1 VPTAKIKTRQKL
13 AQDAPAPSGAAVAAF
28 LAAIGREVRQNRA
41 KRGMTRRQLAQAS
54 QTSERYLAQIESGS
68 GNPSVSVLR
77 AIAHAFDLPA
87 AALLPEAG
95 ARTAV
100 LSGIL
105 DLLAQMPEGELPELT
120 KLIEARVARGGRA
133 DRARRIAL
141 VGLRGA
147 GKSTLGRMLAQH
159 LGWPFVELDRVVEE
173 DYGASIP
180 DLIEMAGTAT
190 FRRHERGAL
199 DRIVAANEAAV
210 ITTAGGIVSNPE
222 TYALLIRRAHTIWI
236 KARPEDHM
244 SRVMAQG
251 DFRPMAQNRE
261 AGSKDAMADL
271 VAILD
276 ARRADYAR
284 AEAELDTSGDA
295 VEQSFAKLLALVAPW
310 IGVTSPPPL
319 RGRSISP
326 DDIGGNREGGE

>member
-1 VPTAKIKTRQKL
+1 VASSTPNPAEKPPSPTLVA
-13 AQDAPAPSGAAVAAF
+13 SEAAF
-28 LAAIGREVRQNRA
+28 LAAIGGEVRRSRA

-54 QTSERYLAQIESGS
+54 QTSERYLAQIESGT

-77 AIAHAFDLPA
+77 AIAQALDLPC

-95 ARTAV
+95 ARTAA
-100 LSGIL
+100 LGAIL
-105 DLLAQMPEGELPELT
+105 DLLAQVPEGELPALA
-120 KLIEARVARGGRA
+120 KDIETRLARPGNA

-159 LGWPFVELDRVVEE
+159 LGWPFIELDRLVEE

-190 FRRHERGAL
+190 FRRHERSAL
-199 DRIVAANEAAV
+199 DRIITANEAAI
-210 ITTAGGIVSNPE
+210 ITTAGGIVANQE
-222 TYALLIRRAHTIWI
+222 TYALLLRRTHTIWI

-251 DFRPMAQNRE
+251 DFRPMAQNR
-261 AGSKDAMADL
+261 AAMADL
-271 VAILD
+271 VAILE
-276 ARRADYAR
+276 ARRADYSR
-284 AEAELDTSGDA
+284 AEAEIDTSGEA
-295 VEQSFAKLLALVAPW
+295 IEQSFAKLLQTVTAL
-310 IGVTSPPPL
+310 L
-319 RGRSISP
+319 
-326 DDIGGNREGGE
+326 EGKP

>member
-1 VPTAKIKTRQKL
+1 VANSTSNPVER
-13 AQDAPAPSGAAVAAF
+13 PSLSITIASEAAF
-28 LAAIGREVRQNRA
+28 LAAIGSEVRRSRA

-54 QTSERYLAQIESGS
+54 QTSERYLAQIESGV

-77 AIAHAFDLPA
+77 AIAQALDLPC

-95 ARTAV
+95 ARTAA
-100 LSGIL
+100 LGAIL
-105 DLLAQMPEGELPELT
+105 DLLAQVPEGELPALA
-120 KLIEARVARGGRA
+120 KDIETRLARPGSA

-159 LGWPFVELDRVVEE
+159 LGWPFIELDRLVEE

-190 FRRHERGAL
+190 FRRHERSAL
-199 DRIVAANEAAV
+199 DRIITAHDAAI
-210 ITTAGGIVSNPE
+210 ITTAGGIVANPE
-222 TYALLIRRAHTIWI
+222 TYALLLRRSHTVWI

-251 DFRPMAQNRE
+251 DFRPMAQNR
-261 AGSKDAMADL
+261 AAMADL
-271 VAILD
+271 VAILE
-276 ARRADYAR
+276 ARRADYSR
-284 AEAELDTSGDA
+284 AEADIDTSGEA
-295 VEQSFAKLLALVAPW
+295 IEQSFAKLLRIVTAL
-310 IGVTSPPPL
+310 L
-319 RGRSISP
+319 EGR
-326 DDIGGNREGGE
+326 